1 MQNFNYEDIVSM
13 KSSESIF
20 PVIDSGFSVD
30 VITALAKRLGISV
43 NQLVGLLPVSRST
56 WNRFRT
62 RRFLDAKL
70 SDRVVLFI
78 NLVEDG
84 NRILGPNFAKWL
96 NRPLR
101 YFNMRTPMSLLNTVT
116 GLNMVSAELGRIE
129 YGVFA

>member
-1 MQNFNYEDIVSM
+1 M

-56 WNRFRT
+56 WNRLRT

-78 NLVEDG
+78 NLVEDS
-84 NRILGPNFAKWL
+84 NRILGPNFVKWL